1 MIHWMT
7 LSILA
12 AGIFYAMYMLL
23 FRKDKHLQLHRWYL
37 IVLLAFSLVYPLV
50 QLPKKMLPPELHTA
64 ALWEFTML
72 PESNPDPLPPTPST
86 SASPNIGMEWVIPT
100 GYVGGVA
107 VSLLVMLVPFG
118 YAVARTRRMP
128 FEKRNN
134 VKFTLLDDETEPYS
148 FFNHIIIG
156 TRAMSDEELRLVLA
170 HEREHVRQRH
180 TLDVL
185 LMRFMCCMAWFNPFA
200 WLMLRELRAVHEYQA
215 DAAVLTTFS
224 GHTPSPLRGTP
235 PNLGGEL
242 DSHPNSSPKLGEVDA
257 EGGRR
262 SVYLH
267 LLFKQT
273 TGFGYGHITN
283 NFNSINLKKRITMMN
298 KTKSR
303 FGAWKA
309 LAALPVAAL
318 LMMVGCQNTPLTG
331 DTLYTKKYNI
341 PDGSYL
347 VSDGHVSYV
356 DVFKDGRLISRH
368 LDGLVEIP
376 LDKIGEMDILNE
388 TNSLA
393 TVDKAA
399 EKHKEYKYV
408 RVIRL
413 KNMAEPPE
421 VMTDYYELCYSND
434 STCQVARETEGESV
448 STLPTYIGGEEAM
461 YKYIAEN
468 LRYPEQAK
476 ADGIAGR
483 VQVSFVIEKDGSVTD
498 VEVVRGIGHGCD
510 EEAVR
515 VVKSMPR
522 WTPGTLFGKPVR
534 VHYNMP
540 FAFKLQ

>member
-1 MIHWMT
+1 MIRWILFST
-7 LSILA
+7 LA
-12 AGIFYAMYMLL
+12 TGVFYGLYLLL
-23 FRKDKHLQLHRWYL
+23 FRRDAHLQLRRYYL
-37 IVLLAFSLVYPLV
+37 MGTLAFSLVYPLV
-50 QLPKKMLPPELHTA
+50 RMPEVMEVEWSHPSFLLQTYSTVSSPEASLTLDLGEQPTA
-64 ALWEFTML
+64 AASETDWSWL
-72 PESNPDPLPPTPST
+72 PLSVWL
-86 SASPNIGMEWVIPT
+86 AGCGILLLM
-100 GYVGGVA
+100 
-107 VSLLVMLVPFG
+107 LLVQFG
-118 YAVARTRRMP
+118 LQMARLHRKPAVMY
-128 FEKRNN
+128 
-134 VKFTLLDDETEPYS
+134 LDSEMDSYS

-156 TRAMSDEELRLVLA
+156 TRTMSDEELRLVLA

-200 WLMLRELRAVHEYQA
+200 WLMLHELRAVHEYQA

-242 DSHPNSSPKLGEVDA
+242 DSHPNTSPKLGEVDA

-331 DTLYTKKYNI
+331 DTLDTKKYNI

-434 STCQVARETEGESV
+434 STCQVAREIEGESV

>member
-1 MIHWMT
+1 MIHWIVFST
-7 LSILA
+7 LA
-12 AGIFYAMYMLL
+12 TGVFYSLYCLT
-23 FRKDKHLQLHRWYL
+23 FRRDHWLQLSRAYL
-37 IVLLAFSLVYPLV
+37 ILLLAFSLVYPLL
-50 QLPKKMLPPELHTA
+50 QLPEIIDAPEPFFLSYSSPIVIPA
-64 ALWEFTML
+64 
-72 PESNPDPLPPTPST
+72 ST
-86 SASPNIGMEWVIPT
+86 SPSLGEEPMSMTTAIDWSWWLTAIYLTGMAIT
-100 GYVGGVA
+100 LLILLIQF
-107 VSLLVMLVPFG
+107 SLQAIRL
-118 YAVARTRRMP
+118 RRMP
-128 FEKRNN
+128 NI
-134 VKFTLLDDETEPYS
+134 VYLDDETKPYS
-148 FFNHIIIG
+148 FFNHIVIG
-156 TRAMSDEELRLVLA
+156 TQAMSEEELRLVMA
-170 HEREHVRQRH
+170 HEGEHVRRRH

-185 LMRFMCCMAWFNPFA
+185 VMRLLCCATWFNPFA
-200 WLMLRELRAVHEYQA
+200 WLMLGELRAVHEYQA

-224 GHTPSPLRGTP
+224 GHTPSPLWGTP

-331 DTLYTKKYNI
+331 DTLDTKKYNI

-434 STCQVARETEGESV
+434 STCQVAREIEGESV

>member
-1 MIHWMT
+1 MIHWIVFST
-7 LSILA
+7 LATGL
-12 AGIFYAMYMLL
+12 FYGLYCLT
-23 FRKDKHLQLHRWYL
+23 FRRDRWLQLSRVYL
-37 IVLLAFSLVYPLV
+37 IITLAFSLGYPLV
-50 QLPKKMLPPELHTA
+50 KMPKMVEMS
-64 ALWEFTML
+64 EFTMTYTL
-72 PESNPDPLPPTPST
+72 PLVSFEPSAT
-86 SASPNIGMEWVIPT
+86 SMGGQMVDSPNIIDWSWWLTTIYLIGIGGT
-100 GYVGGVA
+100 LLILLIQVG
-107 VSLLVMLVPFG
+107 LQT
-118 YAVARTRRMP
+118 ARLYRKPKIMY
-128 FEKRNN
+128 
-134 VKFTLLDDETEPYS
+134 LDDETEPYS

-156 TRAMSDEELRLVLA
+156 TRAMSEEELRLVLA
-170 HEREHVRQRH
+170 HESEHVRQRH
-180 TLDVL
+180 TLDLL
-185 LMRFMCCMAWFNPFA
+185 LMRVLCSFAWFNPFA

-283 NFNSINLKKRITMMN
+283 NFNSINIKKRITMM
-298 KTKSR
+298 KQTKSR

-309 LAALPVAAL
+309 SAALPVAAL
-318 LMMVGCQNTPLTG
+318 LMMVGCQNAPLAG
-331 DTLYTKKYNI
+331 DTLDTPKYNV

-347 VSDGHVSYV
+347 VSDGNNVSYV
-356 DVFKDGRLISRH
+356 DVFKDGHLVSRH
-368 LDGLVEIP
+368 LNGMVEIP
-376 LDKIGEMDILNE
+376 LDKIGEMDILYD
-388 TNSLA
+388 TSSFA
-393 TVDKAA
+393 IVDKAA

-408 RVIRL
+408 RVTRL
-413 KNMAEPPE
+413 KDMAESPDE
-421 VMTDYYELCYSND
+421 VTDYYELCYSND
-434 STCQVARETEGESV
+434 STCQVAREINGESI
-448 STLPTYIGGEEAM
+448 STLPTYMGGEEAM
-461 YKYIAEN
+461 YKYISEN

-476 ADGIAGR
+476 SDGIAGK
-483 VQVSFVIEKDGSVTD
+483 VHVSFVVETDGSVSD
-498 VEVVRGIGHGCD
+498 VKVLRGIGHGCD
-510 EEAVR
+510 DEAVR

>member
-1 MIHWMT
+1 MT

-12 AGIFYAMYMLL
+12 AGVFYAMYMLL

-72 PESNPDPLPPTPST
+72 PESNPAPLPPTPST

-107 VSLLVMLVPFG
+107 ISLLVMLVPFG
-118 YAVARTRRMP
+118 YAVARMRRMP

-134 VKFTLLDDETEPYS
+134 VKFTLLDDKTEPYS

-156 TRAMSDEELRLVLA
+156 TRAMSEEELRLVLA
-170 HEREHVRQRH
+170 HESEHVRQRH

-185 LMRFMCCMAWFNPFA
+185 LMRLMCCVAWFNPFA
-200 WLMLRELRAVHEYQA
+200 WLMLYELRAVHEYQA
-215 DAAVLTTFS
+215 DAAVQT
-224 GHTPSPLRGTP
+224 G
-235 PNLGGEL
+235 
-242 DSHPNSSPKLGEVDA
+242 K
-257 EGGRR
+257 
-262 SVYLH
+262 VYLR
-267 LLFKQT
+267 LLYKQT

-283 NFNSINLKKRITMMN
+283 NFNSINIKKRITMM
-298 KTKSR
+298 KQTKSR

-309 LAALPVAAL
+309 LAALPVAVV
-318 LMMVGCQNTPLTG
+318 LMMVGCQNAPLAG
-331 DTLYTKKYNI
+331 DTLDTPKYNV

-347 VSDGHVSYV
+347 VSDGNNVSYV
-356 DVFKDGRLISRH
+356 DVFKDGHLVSRH
-368 LDGLVEIP
+368 LNGMVEIP
-376 LDKIGEMDILNE
+376 LDKIGEMDILYD
-388 TNSLA
+388 TSSFA
-393 TVDKAA
+393 IVDKAA

-408 RVIRL
+408 RVTRL
-413 KNMAEPPE
+413 KDMAEPPD
-421 VMTDYYELCYSND
+421 VVTDYYELCYSND
-434 STCQVARETEGESV
+434 STCQVAREINGESI
-448 STLPTYIGGEEAM
+448 STLPTYMGGEEAM
-461 YKYIAEN
+461 YKYISEN
-468 LRYPEQAK
+468 LHYPEQAK

-483 VQVSFVIEKDGSVTD
+483 VHVSFVIEKDGSVTD
-498 VEVVRGIGHGCD
+498 VEVKRGIGHGCD

-534 VHYNMP
+534 VQYTIP
-540 FAFKLQ
+540 FVFKLQ